1 MSEEE
6 KEKEP
11 EVELEELRAQLAQTK
26 ESVNALFRT
35 IQKTLPPP
43 LDSAMEPWV
52 RVGNKVLSLAEKV
65 ALRFLLRLEKK
76 RV

>member
-11 EVELEELRAQLAQTK
+11 EVELGELRAQLAQTK

-52 RVGNKVLSLAEKV
+52 KVGSKVLNLTEKAV
-65 ALRFLLRLEKK
+65 LRFLSRLEKK
-76 RV
+76 RT